1 MAKGSKLGPVLVG
14 GLALAVLLLL
24 ADETPEPQPDKRKP
38 APPPTPPP
46 PAPKPPRR
54 EPEPA
59 GDDARDD
66 ETALARML
74 ASEDRRRGVRIVI
87 GWITVQRA
95 RRAKMS
101 IYRLVTAN
109 NGYGRQEDG
118 RHAATHER
126 PTPET
131 RELARGILKGRYY
144 PSSQIRAHRPG
155 GWAERKVKQSVSD
168 TRLFDLQREW
178 NEGIYASIEN
188 TNWLLYSTDAP
199 IITAGP
205 PYRDISA
212 RLDALPKVPALD
224 PLVS

>member
-1 MAKGSKLGPVLVG
+1 MPRGSKLGPVLVG

-24 ADETPEPQPDKRKP
+24 ADETPELQPDKRKP
-38 APPPTPPP
+38 APPPKPPP
-46 PAPKPPRR
+46 PAPEPPRR

-95 RRAKMS
+95 RRGKMS
-101 IYRLVTAN
+101 IYSLITSN
-109 NGYGRQEDG
+109 KGYGRLEG
-118 RHAATHER
+118 RQAATHER
-126 PTPET
+126 PTKET
-131 RELARGILKGRYY
+131 RELARGILSGKYY
-144 PSSQIRAHRPG
+144 PSAQIRAHRPG
-155 GWAERKVKQSVSD
+155 AWAERKVKQSVSD
-168 TRLFDLQREW
+168 RFLFDLQYKW

-188 TNWLLYSTDAP
+188 TNWLLYSTDSP